1 MTPARKETTVLSF
14 QKITDFARSHKNYIV
29 SGIMNTVSSYDNNR
43 DFSISVS
50 VLIGD
55 PTKPQPLSLTIGEEC
70 DNIVTYPNLNLL
82 SVDIDNT
89 SRNFSY
95 EDWLMIVDCRLKEF
109 ERRVNNY

>member
-1 MTPARKETTVLSF
+1 MLSF
-14 QKITDFARSHKNYIV
+14 QKIIDFARSHKDYIV
-29 SGIMNTVSSYDNNR
+29 SGIMNTISSYDNNR

-50 VLIGD
+50 IIIGD

-70 DNIVTYPNLNLL
+70 DNIITYPNLNLF

-95 EDWLMIVDCRLKEF
+95 EDWLIIVDCQLKEF
-109 ERRVNNY
+109 ERRINGY

>member
-1 MTPARKETTVLSF
+1 MLSF

-55 PTKPQPLSLTIGEEC
+55 PTKLEFSHAP
-70 DNIVTYPNLNLL
+70 LNL
-82 SVDIDNT
+82 
-89 SRNFSY
+89 
-95 EDWLMIVDCRLKEF
+95 
-109 ERRVNNY
+109 ERPNYKKNNYR

>member
-1 MTPARKETTVLSF
+1 MLSF
-14 QKITDFARSHKNYIV
+14 QKITNFARSHKNYIV

-95 EDWLMIVDCRLKEF
+95 EDWLVIIDCRLKEF